1 MPCCFTARQRKA
13 FTNGRSIKQLRAPKE
28 RAAREVGHLDE
39 SHLLPSLW
47 RVGVEVACTLL
58 EQSRAHSQWRADL
71 SALRLE
77 YYVTIAGLSTRTPQL
92 LATRCSGSNTCLP
105 AQDPACRIPHGRGS
119 IQAGKGT
126 IGVAVGR
133 PLLSVAEDHHP
144 RDAAADCCHGVVERH
159 CYEATV
165 VDHSRRPG
173 YLQRS
178 SWSSC
183 NATVPE

>member
-1 MPCCFTARQRKA
+1 MPVPCRSKLSEGWCADISA
-13 FTNGRSIKQLRAPKE
+13 F
-28 RAAREVGHLDE
+28 
-39 SHLLPSLW
+39 
-47 RVGVEVACTLL
+47 
-58 EQSRAHSQWRADL
+58 
-71 SALRLE
+71 RLE
-77 YYVTIAGLSTRTPQL
+77 YYVTIAGLFTRTPGIAPSATGSMEGGFLDPAL
-92 LATRCSGSNTCLP
+92 LALP
-105 AQDPACRIPHGRGS
+105 LQG
-119 IQAGKGT
+119 GKGT

-165 VDHSRRPG
+165 VDHSRHPG

-183 NATVPE
+183 NTTAPE